1 MTTAA
6 EGVRRRRRRALLGS
20 CGLAGVAVAAILL
33 AGAGRGPG
41 GQGGPGTDI
50 GDQSDAAALGQTVED
65 GLGDAPEAPSGG
77 ERGTTCG
84 PETRAT
90 YGRGLGSMVYTARLR
105 WQGAPAVALA
115 YRVREP
121 GGGPLDHRL
130 FVVSREGCQLLVTQS
145 L

>member
-1 MTTAA
+1 MTPASP
-6 EGVRRRRRRALLGS
+6 GVRRRRRRALLGS

-33 AGAGRGPG
+33 AGAVRGP
-41 GQGGPGTDI
+41 GGPGTDI
-50 GDQSDAAALGQTVED
+50 GDQSDAAALGRTVED
-65 GLGDAPEAPSGG
+65 GLGDAHGARPGG
-77 ERGTTCG
+77 ERGTTCA

-121 GGGPLDHRL
+121 AGGRLDHRL